1 MSTKHLPFFFSQFLS
16 APCVISVIRE
26 IESSSG
32 TQRCQHDICPSF
44 SLNPSLPVCLS
55 VCLSFSHIISMEA
68 HPLRMRFL
76 FGDLEA
82 GKEATVFVDI
92 TN

>member
-1 MSTKHLPFFFSQFLS
+1 
-16 APCVISVIRE
+16 
-26 IESSSG
+26 
-32 TQRCQHDICPSF
+32 
-44 SLNPSLPVCLS
+44 
-55 VCLSFSHIISMEA
+55 MEA
-68 HPLRMRFL
+68 HLPRMRFL

>member
-1 MSTKHLPFFFSQFLS
+1 
-16 APCVISVIRE
+16 
-26 IESSSG
+26 
-32 TQRCQHDICPSF
+32 
-44 SLNPSLPVCLS
+44 
-55 VCLSFSHIISMEA
+55 MEA

>member
-1 MSTKHLPFFFSQFLS
+1 
-16 APCVISVIRE
+16 
-26 IESSSG
+26 
-32 TQRCQHDICPSF
+32 
-44 SLNPSLPVCLS
+44 
-55 VCLSFSHIISMEA
+55 MEA

-76 FGDLEA
+76 FGDLKA

>member
-1 MSTKHLPFFFSQFLS
+1 MTFALLFLS
-16 APCVISVIRE
+16 I
-26 IESSSG
+26 
-32 TQRCQHDICPSF
+32 
-44 SLNPSLPVCLS
+44 LPSLLVCLS
-55 VCLSFSHIISMEA
+55 VCLFLIISMEA

-82 GKEATVFVDI
+82 GEEARVFVDI